1 MKKSF
6 LFAIMAAAMMVS
18 CGSESKDSK
27 SAENEAESTEE
38 SSTATEVDRVASEV
52 VADGGIVYVDLM
64 YIDQHSKI
72 YATEGTAFEKK
83 LAEFQESA
91 NKKQSSWATKEQNL
105 ANEYNKLQQDA
116 LKIQQDYEK
125 GLITSITA
133 QQKGEDLAKKEQ
145 SIQQRLNTLQ
155 STIQKESEQL
165 AKEES
170 ALLEEQQVIT
180 NRFTLLVELAVK
192 NINADGRYKMILNK
206 GVIVDADA
214 SLDISNLVLAEMDR
228 LYDEGALN

>member
-18 CGSESKDSK
+18 CGSESKDDKATTEDAQATEETTENDGSESRECTAV
-27 SAENEAESTEE
+27 SAE
-38 SSTATEVDRVASEV
+38 
-52 VADGGIVYVDLM
+52 GIVYVDLM

-83 LAEFQESA
+83 LAEFQENA

-125 GLITSITA
+125 GLITGVTA

-165 AKEES
+165 AKEEE
-170 ALLEEQQVIT
+170 LLIEEQQVIT

-206 GVIVDADA
+206 GFIVDADA

-228 LYDEGALN
+228 LYDEGALD